1 MFLEK
6 LRNNYR
12 NKKSLAFT
20 LAFVVMV
27 SMLTMGAVTD
37 IEAKTVTLVQK
48 DSFNNTEYR
57 REVVT
62 RKATLDEFLK
72 EQGITL
78 AEEDVVDAELSAELQ
93 SKQVITIEKSKVIE
107 IHIDGQIRFER
118 TVGNTVSKA
127 LELSDLGIVDSDIVT
142 PERNTEITDGLV
154 INVTRFGTVEE
165 TVVTEIPY
173 EAIVEYDN
181 NRYLGDDVLKQGGMK
196 GQKTEVFKVTRQDG
210 IETQREL
217 VSSVV
222 DYEPIAEIVI
232 KGTKQKEAVVSKK
245 QTMAAANK
253 DFTVA
258 SKERTHPAGFS
269 YKSSFNVNATAYSS
283 HPSENGGYSKTAYGL
298 IPQYGV
304 VAVDP
309 KVIPLGTKLYIESSD
324 GGASWVYGY
333 CIAGD
338 TGGAIKG
345 YKVDL
350 CFNTIAE
357 CKKFGRKTATVY
369 ILN

>member
-20 LAFVVMV
+20 LAFTVMV
-27 SMLTMGAVTD
+27 SMLTMGAITD

-57 REVVT
+57 REIVT
-62 RKATLDEFLK
+62 RKSTLEEFFE
-72 EQGITL
+72 EQGIIL
-78 AEEDVVDAELSAELQ
+78 SEEDVVDAELSEKLHSEQ
-93 SKQVITIEKSKVIE
+93 IITIAKSKMIE

-118 TVGNTVSKA
+118 TVGNTVGSA
-127 LELSDLGIVDSDIVT
+127 LELSELGIVDTDIIT
-142 PERNTEITDGLV
+142 PERGTEITDGLV
-154 INVTRFGTVEE
+154 INVVRFGTTEE
-165 TVVTEIPY
+165 TVESEIPY
-173 EAIVEYDN
+173 EAIVEYDD
-181 NRYLGDDVLKQGGMK
+181 NRYLGDDELKQGGIK
-196 GQKTEVFKVTRQDG
+196 GKKTEVFRVTRQDG
-210 IETQREL
+210 VELERVL

-222 DYEPIAEIVI
+222 DLEPVNEVVI

-245 QTMAAANK
+245 QTMATANK
-253 DFTVA
+253 NFEVA
-258 SKERTHPAGFS
+258 SKDRTHPAGFT
-269 YKSSFNVNATAYSS
+269 YKKAITVNATAYSS

-309 KVIPLGTKLYIESSD
+309 KVIPLGTKLYVESSD

-345 YKVDL
+345 HKIDL
-350 CFNTIAE
+350 CFNTKAE

-369 ILN
+369 IIG

>member
-12 NKKSLAFT
+12 NKKSLATT
-20 LAFVVMV
+20 LAFIVMV
-27 SMLTMGAVTD
+27 SMLTMGAITD

-57 REVVT
+57 RNIVT
-62 RKATLDEFLK
+62 RKATLEEFLK

-78 AEEDVVDAELSAELQ
+78 SDEDIVDTELSEKLQ
-93 SKQVITIEKSKVIE
+93 SKQVITIAKSKVIE

-118 TVGNTVSKA
+118 TTGNTVAKA
-127 LELSDLGIVDSDIVT
+127 LELSGLGIVDSDIVT
-142 PERNTEITDGLV
+142 PDRDVDITDGLV
-154 INVTRFGTVEE
+154 INVVRFGTTEE
-165 TVVTEIPY
+165 TVITEIPY
-173 EAIVEYDN
+173 KAIVEYDDT
-181 NRYLGDDVLKQGGMK
+181 RYLGDDLLKQGGVK
-196 GQKTEVFKVTRQDG
+196 GQKTEVFNVTRTDG
-210 IETQREL
+210 VETNREL

-222 DYEPIAEIVI
+222 DFEPIDEILI

-253 DFTVA
+253 SFEVA
-258 SKERTHPAGFS
+258 SKDRTHPAGFS
-269 YKSSFNVNATAYSS
+269 YKRAITVSATAYSS

-345 YKVDL
+345 NKVDL
-350 CFNTIAE
+350 CFNTKSE
-357 CKKFGRKTATVY
+357 CRKFGRKTATVY
-369 ILN
+369 IIG